1 MAHARSTSSLK
12 VTESSRG
19 AGIFVGAA
27 LSCVDSGT
35 LRRIPRE
42 QTLNTSYAQTTMNH
56 ETHKEQ
62 FLETYDSYAD
72 AIFRFCLM
80 KVSRKEVAEDITQDT
95 FMRFWQSV
103 REGKDVD
110 NVRAFLYTIARNLVI
125 DWYRKKKEASLD
137 EMAEAGLEFVGDGRD
152 SVELPARFKEV
163 MRAVE
168 SLEEDSR
175 EVVVL
180 CYLEGLSPKDVAVM
194 TGTTANV
201 VSVRLNRALKKIRTI
216 VEPT

>member
-1 MAHARSTSSLK
+1 
-12 VTESSRG
+12 
-19 AGIFVGAA
+19 
-27 LSCVDSGT
+27 
-35 LRRIPRE
+35 
-42 QTLNTSYAQTTMNH
+42 MNH
-56 ETHKEQ
+56 HAHKER
-62 FLETYDSYAD
+62 FLETYDTHAD
-72 AIFRFCLM
+72 SIFRFCLM
-80 KVSRKEVAEDITQDT
+80 KVSRREVAEDLTQDT

-103 REGKDVD
+103 RDGKCID
-110 NVRAFLYTIARNLVI
+110 NDRAFLYTIARNLII

-137 EMAEAGLEFVGDGRD
+137 ELAEAGLEFAGDGKD

-163 MRAVE
+163 LRALE
-168 SLEEDSR
+168 TLEEDSR

-180 CYLEGLSPKDVAVM
+180 CYLEGLPPKDVAVM